1 MTNRHSRTNAL
12 IRTFVPKH
20 SFVLASV
27 LALAAIP
34 AVAFAAAKPGTY
46 SGTSSGKY
54 IQVGQ
59 AEEPTD
65 RGKVSF
71 KVKSNKVLN
80 FKVRGQLFHCGLPPA
95 EVLMNVKTIRLNSR
109 GKGSANYKDPN
120 VGTLKVTITV
130 TSAGKAKGTI
140 RKPPSATGLCNSDF
154 PVRFTAKR

>member
-1 MTNRHSRTNAL
+1 M
-12 IRTFVPKH
+12 FVPMH
-20 SFVLASV
+20 RFLLACL

-71 KVKSNKVLN
+71 TVRSSKVLN
-80 FKVRGQLFHCGLPPA
+80 FKVRGQLFQCGPPN
-95 EVLMNVKTIRLNSR
+95 EIPVTVKTIRLNSR

-130 TSAGKAKGTI
+130 TSAGKAKGTV
-140 RKPPSATGLCNSDF
+140 RKPPSATGLCSSDY
-154 PVRFTAKR
+154 PVRFTAKRR